1 MKLQIVILLCIF
13 YDISY
18 IRPPRDNMNV
28 ATLRCRCVNIANTNV
43 LTSQYKCITLQYER
57 IQKHMKINVKC
68 ITYCYDKN
76 A

>member
-13 YDISY
+13 MIFHTFV
-18 IRPPRDNMNV
+18 PPRDNMNV

-57 IQKHMKINVKC
+57 IQKRMKIN
-68 ITYCYDKN
+68 
-76 A
+76 